1 MTAQAQK
8 AIQRESVWDY
18 SPDGALEPTN
28 KRIRVVLGGVTIAD
42 TTRAIRALEK
52 GIPPDYYIPVGD
64 VKRELH
70 QPTARTTFCEFKG
83 TASYFTVKVGEQVVE
98 EAAWSYSG
106 SPEDAKSIEGYVA
119 FYPNPMD
126 ACYVD
131 DEQVS
136 PRSSDYYAGWVTSDI
151 EGPFVGDR
159 DVEFDPLAH

>member
-8 AIQRESVWDY
+8 AITRETVWDY
-18 SPDGALEPTN
+18 SPDGTLEPTSR
-28 KRIRVVLGGVTIAD
+28 RIRVVIGGVTIAD

-52 GIPPDYYIPVGD
+52 GIPPDYYIPVED
-64 VKRELH
+64 VKMEHL

-83 TASYFTVKVGEQVVE
+83 TASYYTVKAGGRVVE
-98 EAAWSYSG
+98 EAAWSYG
-106 SPEDAKSIEGYVA
+106 DSPEAAKSIEGYIA

-136 PRSSDYYAGWVTSDI
+136 RRSSDYYAGWVTSDI
-151 EGPFVGDR
+151 EGPFVGDEGV
-159 DVEFDPLAH
+159 DFDPLAH

>member
-28 KRIRVVLGGVTIAD
+28 RRIRVVLGGVTIAD

-52 GIPPDYYIPVGD
+52 GIPPDYYIPVED
-64 VKRELH
+64 VKMEHL
-70 QPTARTTFCEFKG
+70 QPTERTTFCEFKG
-83 TASYFTVKVGEQVVE
+83 TASYFTVKVGEQMVE

-106 SPEDAKSIEGYVA
+106 SPVDAKSIEGYVA

-151 EGPFVGDR
+151 EGPFVGDPG
-159 DVEFDPLAH
+159 VEFDPLAH